1 MKNCLISKQKK
12 LLIMLRIK
20 FMEKGMNSQRKIK
33 KYSFI
38 ALSLLLIS
46 KIIYLKRVNLVLLIK
61 KSLKILRFLFII
73 TWSVTNNS
81 DAFFPMFPMTHKL
94 YRVINNF
101 IFIQHR

>member
-1 MKNCLISKQKK
+1 MKNCLISKEKK

-73 TWSVTNNS
+73 TRSIIDNS
-81 DAFFPMFPMTHKL
+81 DAFSPMIIVDPITYKL
-94 YRVINNF
+94 YRAISNK
-101 IFIQHR
+101 IIL